1 MDMEKKDT
9 MGRAAIVSLFDEGTF
24 VEMGAFVRRQGETY
38 DAVLCGY
45 GAVGGKLTFA
55 FAQDAD
61 RQKGAFD
68 AVGAA
73 KIARLYEQAVRTGAP
88 VVGVLNSAGAVV
100 TDGAGALSAYG
111 QLMKCVSDASGIIPQ
126 IALVEGVCGGMA
138 AVAAG
143 LFDFIVT
150 VKDRSELFV
159 NPPFNVGG
167 ETGTTAYAAAN
178 GLSAL
183 TAESQDAAVAAVRT
197 LVGLLPRNNADSAD
211 TDPADAPDRP
221 VSPAGRTGAALV
233 TELADAGSFTELYA
247 ACGQELTVGLCRMG
261 GMTVGVVAG
270 NGAADEGRLTAAG
283 AAKAA
288 RLVNFCDAFSLPVLT
303 LVDNAGLAMRAD
315 PALAGAL
322 GKLASAYAGAT
333 CPKVTAVTGKAY
345 GAAFTLL
352 GSRALGA
359 DLTLA
364 LPDAVVS
371 VMDPAAAVAFL
382 RNGDVTAKTPRTSV
396 EAAWTAENLADAAAA
411 GGDIDDVIPAEE
423 LRARLC
429 AAFYMLS
436 DKASGTPD
444 RKHGVLPL

>member
-143 LFDFIVT
+143 LFDFTVT

-159 NPPFNVGG
+159 NP
-167 ETGTTAYAAAN
+167 
-178 GLSAL
+178 SM
-183 TAESQDAAVAAVRT
+183 S
-197 LVGLLPRNNADSAD
+197 
-211 TDPADAPDRP
+211 
-221 VSPAGRTGAALV
+221 AGRRGLRRMQPQTG
-233 TELADAGSFTELYA
+233 
-247 ACGQELTVGLCRMG
+247 
-261 GMTVGVVAG
+261 
-270 NGAADEGRLTAAG
+270 
-283 AAKAA
+283 
-288 RLVNFCDAFSLPVLT
+288 
-303 LVDNAGLAMRAD
+303 
-315 PALAGAL
+315 
-322 GKLASAYAGAT
+322 
-333 CPKVTAVTGKAY
+333 CP
-345 GAAFTLL
+345 
-352 GSRALGA
+352 
-359 DLTLA
+359 
-364 LPDAVVS
+364 
-371 VMDPAAAVAFL
+371 
-382 RNGDVTAKTPRTSV
+382 
-396 EAAWTAENLADAAAA
+396 
-411 GGDIDDVIPAEE
+411 
-423 LRARLC
+423 
-429 AAFYMLS
+429 
-436 DKASGTPD
+436 
-444 RKHGVLPL
+444 H